1 MSDSLDSFSGR
12 DPQNLNPETIKKKKM
27 WRNLFIFNLC
37 ISILLIGIFWVPLK
51 FQQVNNF
58 LEASSVNIPEKGEV
72 TQNQQNS
79 KAVPQPNKNLLET
92 RGLVIDATS
101 DEHWAY
107 FDFSRGKQVKIMD
120 FSSLEWDLAFRRG
133 KIVTNGGASNKFG
146 QAGLIDLGEVDFD
159 AVESVPDRKF
169 VLDKATRTEARNPI
183 LEKWYKY
190 NYFTH
195 KLTARKNVYVMRT
208 ANGKF
213 AKTQFLSYY
222 CADKNPGCILM
233 RYAYQDSGARNFLK
247 DEAATVS
254 LISAGEP
261 Q

>member
-1 MSDSLDSFSGR
+1 MSDSFDSFSGR
-12 DPQNLNPETIKKKKM
+12 DTQDLSPEVIKKKKM

-37 ISILLIGIFWVPLK
+37 ISIVLIGIFWVPLK
-51 FQQVNNF
+51 FKQVNNF
-58 LEASSVNIPEKGEV
+58 LEAPSVNIKEKGEV
-72 TQNQQNS
+72 TQNQQNP
-79 KAVPQPNKNLLET
+79 KAVPQSNKNLLET

-107 FDFSRGKQVKIMD
+107 FDFSRGQQVKIMD
-120 FSSLEWDLAFRRG
+120 ASSLEWDLAFRRG
-133 KIVTNGGASNKFG
+133 KIITNGGASNKFG

-159 AVESVPDRKF
+159 AVESVPNQKF
-169 VLDKATRTEARNPI
+169 VLDKATRTEVKNPI
-183 LEKWYKY
+183 LERWYKY
-190 NYFTH
+190 NYLTH

-213 AKTQFLSYY
+213 AKTQFLSFY
-222 CADKNPGCILM
+222 CPNKNPGCILM
-233 RYAYQDSGARNFLK
+233 RYAYQDSGARSFLK
-247 DEAATVS
+247 NEAATVS